1 MNIKRLLAMTKRV
14 LLQLKHDPRTLALLF
29 LSPALLLTILKY
41 VYYSD
46 PKLFQSVAGSMLGV
60 FPMLVMFLVTSV
72 ATLRERTS
80 GTLERLM
87 ISPLG
92 KAEFIGGYAIAFGLT
107 SMIQATA
114 VSSYAIWV
122 LKLKIAGPQ
131 IALIYVAILDALIG
145 LAIGLAVSTFAKTE
159 FQAIQ
164 FMPAILLPQL
174 LLSGLLTPRSAMP
187 RILNDISNALP
198 LSYAIDATK
207 RVISNQG
214 SIVNDSLTI
223 ALFLVLILAAGSLT
237 LKRQTK

>member
-1 MNIKRLLAMTKRV
+1 MNIKRLMAMTKRV
-14 LLQLKHDPRTLALLF
+14 FLQLKHDPRTLALLF

-107 SMIQATA
+107 SMVQATA

-131 IALIYVAILDALIG
+131 ITLIYVAILDALIG

>member
-1 MNIKRLLAMTKRV
+1 MT
-14 LLQLKHDPRTLALLF
+14 T
-29 LSPALLLTILKY
+29 LKY
-41 VYYSD
+41 VYWSNPD
-46 PKLFQSVAGSMLGV
+46 LFHRVAGSMLGV
-60 FPMLVMFLVTSV
+60 FPMLVMFLITSV

-92 KAEFIGGYAIAFGLT
+92 KVEFIAGYAIAFGFASLV
-107 SMIQATA
+107 QATA

-122 LKLKIAGPQ
+122 LGLKIQGSQ
-131 IALIYVAILDALIG
+131 FALIYTAILDALIG

-174 LLSGLLTPRSAMP
+174 LLSGLLIPREAMP
-187 RILNDISNALP
+187 RVLSDISNYLP

-207 RVISNQG
+207 KVISNQG
-214 SIVNDSLTI
+214 SIVNDSLVI
-223 ALFLVLILAAGSLT
+223 GLFLILILSAGSFT

>member
-14 LLQLKHDPRTLALLF
+14 LLQLRHDPRTLALLF
-29 LSPALLLTILKY
+29 LSPALLMTILKY
-41 VYYSD
+41 VYYAN
-46 PKLFQSVAGSMLGV
+46 PQLFQQVAGSMLGV
-60 FPMLVMFLVTSV
+60 FPMLMMFLITSV

-92 KAEFIGGYAIAFGLT
+92 KAEYIGGYAIAFGLT
-107 SMIQATA
+107 SMVQATA

-131 IALIYVAILDALIG
+131 ITLIYVAILDALIG
-145 LAIGLAVSTFAKTE
+145 LAIGLAVSSFAKTE

-174 LLSGLLTPRSAMP
+174 LLSGILAPRSSMP
-187 RILNDISNALP
+187 RILDDISNVLP

-207 RVISNQG
+207 RVIANQG
-214 SIVNDSLTI
+214 SIINDSLTI
-223 ALFLVLILAAGSLT
+223 TLFLALILAAGSLT

>member
-1 MNIKRLLAMTKRV
+1 MKLRRLLAMTLRV
-14 LLQLKHDPRTLALLF
+14 LQQLRHDPRTLALLF
-29 LSPALLLTILKY
+29 VSPALLMTILKY
-41 VYYSD
+41 VYWSNPD
-46 PKLFQSVAGSMLGV
+46 LFQRVAGSMLGV
-60 FPMLVMFLVTSV
+60 FPMLVMFLITSV

-92 KAEFIGGYAIAFGLT
+92 KVEFIGGYAIAFGFASLV
-107 SMIQATA
+107 QATA

-122 LKLKIAGPQ
+122 LGLKIQGSQ
-131 IALIYVAILDALIG
+131 FALIYTAILDALIG

-164 FMPAILLPQL
+164 FMPAVLLPQL
-174 LLSGLLTPRSAMP
+174 LLSGLLIPREAMP
-187 RILNDISNALP
+187 RVLSDISNYLP

-207 RVISNQG
+207 KVISNQG
-214 SIVNDSLTI
+214 SIVNDSLVI
-223 ALFLVLILAAGSLT
+223 GLFLILILSAGSFT

>member
-1 MNIKRLLAMTKRV
+1 MKIQRLFAMTKRV
-14 LLQLKHDPRTLALLF
+14 LQQLGHDPRTLALLF
-29 LSPALLLTILKY
+29 ISPALLMTILKY
-41 VYYSD
+41 VYWTN
-46 PKLFQSVAGSMLGV
+46 PALFQRVAGSMLGV
-60 FPMLVMFLVTSV
+60 FPMLVMFLITSV

-92 KAEFIGGYAIAFGLT
+92 KAEFIAGYAFAFGIASL
-107 SMIQATA
+107 IQATV
-114 VSSYAIWV
+114 VSTYAIWV
-122 LKLKIAGPQ
+122 LGLKIAGSQ
-131 IALIYVAILDALIG
+131 LVLIYTAILDALIG

-174 LLSGLLTPRSAMP
+174 LLSGLLVPREAMP
-187 RILNDISNALP
+187 RLLTDISNYLP

-207 RVISNQG
+207 KVISNQG
-214 SIVNDSLTI
+214 SIVNDSWII
-223 ALFLVLILAAGSLT
+223 ALFLVLLLTAGSLT

>member
-1 MNIKRLLAMTKRV
+1 MKLRRLLAMTLRV
-14 LLQLKHDPRTLALLF
+14 LQQLRHDPRTLALLF
-29 LSPALLLTILKY
+29 VSPALLMTTLKY
-41 VYYSD
+41 VYWSNPD
-46 PKLFQSVAGSMLGV
+46 LFQRVAGSMLGV
-60 FPMLVMFLVTSV
+60 FPMLVMFLITSV

-92 KAEFIGGYAIAFGLT
+92 KVEFIGGYAIAFGFASLV
-107 SMIQATA
+107 QATA

-122 LKLKIAGPQ
+122 LGLKIQGSQ
-131 IALIYVAILDALIG
+131 FALIYTAILDALIG

-174 LLSGLLTPRSAMP
+174 LLSGLLIPREAMP
-187 RILNDISNALP
+187 RVLSDISNYLP

-207 RVISNQG
+207 KVISNQG
-214 SIVNDSLTI
+214 SIVNDSLVI
-223 ALFLVLILAAGSLT
+223 GLFLILILSAGSFT

>member
-1 MNIKRLLAMTKRV
+1 MNIKRLMAMTKRV
-14 LLQLKHDPRTLALLF
+14 LLQLKHDRRTLVLLF
-29 LSPALLLTILKY
+29 VSPALLLTILKY

-107 SMIQATA
+107 SMVQATA

-145 LAIGLAVSTFAKTE
+145 LAIGLSVSTFAKTE

>member
-1 MNIKRLLAMTKRV
+1 MNIKRLMAMTKRV

-107 SMIQATA
+107 SMVQATA

-131 IALIYVAILDALIG
+131 ITLIYVAILDALIG

>member
-1 MNIKRLLAMTKRV
+1 MV
-14 LLQLKHDPRTLALLF
+14 
-29 LSPALLLTILKY
+29 
-41 VYYSD
+41 
-46 PKLFQSVAGSMLGV
+46 
-60 FPMLVMFLVTSV
+60 
-72 ATLRERTS
+72 
-80 GTLERLM
+80 
-87 ISPLG
+87 
-92 KAEFIGGYAIAFGLT
+92 
-107 SMIQATA
+107 QATA

-164 FMPAILLPQL
+164 FMPAILLPQI

-187 RILNDISNALP
+187 RILNDISNVLP

-207 RVISNQG
+207 RVIANQG
-214 SIVNDSLTI
+214 SIINDSLTI
-223 ALFLVLILAAGSLT
+223 ALFLALILAAGSLT

>member
-1 MNIKRLLAMTKRV
+1 MNIKRLMAMTKRV
-14 LLQLKHDPRTLALLF
+14 LLQLKHDRRTLVLLF
-29 LSPALLLTILKY
+29 VSPALLLTILKY

-131 IALIYVAILDALIG
+131 ITLIYVAILDALIG

>member
-1 MNIKRLLAMTKRV
+1 MTKRV

-29 LSPALLLTILKY
+29 ISPALLMTILKY
-41 VYYSD
+41 VYLSN
-46 PKLFQSVAGSMLGV
+46 PQLFQRVAGSMLGV
-60 FPMLVMFLVTSV
+60 FPMLVMFLITSV

-107 SMIQATA
+107 SMVQATA

-131 IALIYVAILDALIG
+131 LTLIYVAILDALIG
-145 LAIGLAVSTFAKTE
+145 LAIGLAVSTFANTE

-174 LLSGLLTPRSAMP
+174 LLSGLLVPRSAMP
-187 RILNDISNALP
+187 RILDDFSNILP

-207 RVISNQG
+207 RVIANQG

-223 ALFLVLILAAGSLT
+223 ALFLFLILTAGSLT

>member
-1 MNIKRLLAMTKRV
+1 MTKRV
-14 LLQLKHDPRTLALLF
+14 LLQLKHDPRTVALLF
-29 LSPALLLTILKY
+29 ISPALLMTILKY
-41 VYYSD
+41 VYYSN
-46 PKLFQSVAGSMLGV
+46 PQAFQNVAGAMLGI
-60 FPMLVMFLVTSV
+60 FPMLVMFLITSV

-87 ISPLG
+87 ISPLS
-92 KAEFIGGYAIAFGLT
+92 KVEFIGGYAIAFGLA
-107 SMIQATA
+107 SLLQATA

-122 LKLKIAGPQ
+122 LGLKIAGSQ

-145 LAIGLAVSTFAKTE
+145 LAIGLAVSTFATTE

-174 LLSGLLTPRSAMP
+174 LLSGLLMPRSTMP
-187 RILNDISNALP
+187 RILDDFSNLLP

-207 RVISNQG
+207 KVISNQG
-214 SIVNDSLTI
+214 SILHDSLVIT
-223 ALFLVLILAAGSLT
+223 LFLVLILGAGSFT